1 MTVITESLS
10 SMRIIPEVLWMYH
23 SFSACLIKPRLTDI
37 RTQDLFST
45 AVISAVKISNKMHHI
60 TTYIG
65 IEGNGFV
72 CVGNAN
78 DLDAPGA
85 IFSYQSYVREQ
96 EAMLPFLIDIF
107 ETNTG
112 VK

>member
-1 MTVITESLS
+1 MKKLSQKRIDMYDIGDGLTLMNVINKNE
-10 SMRIIPEVLWMYH
+10 
-23 SFSACLIKPRLTDI
+23 
-37 RTQDLFST
+37 
-45 AVISAVKISNKMHHI
+45 NGKMHQI

-85 IFSYQSYVREQ
+85 IFGYQSYVREQ
-96 EAMLPFLIDIF
+96 QAMLPVLIDIF

>member
-1 MTVITESLS
+1 MVRLYHIGNILSNSL
-10 SMRIIPEVLWMYH
+10 
-23 SFSACLIKPRLTDI
+23 
-37 RTQDLFST
+37 LFK
-45 AVISAVKISNKMHHI
+45 VNY

>member
-1 MTVITESLS
+1 MRKDTSKRVDMYNIGDELTLMNVIT
-10 SMRIIPEVLWMYH
+10 
-23 SFSACLIKPRLTDI
+23 KN
-37 RTQDLFST
+37 
-45 AVISAVKISNKMHHI
+45 SNGQMHQI

-65 IEGNGFV
+65 IAGNGFV

-78 DLDAPGA
+78 DLDEPGV
-85 IFSYQSYVREQ
+85 IFSYRSYVREQ
-96 EAMLPFLIDIF
+96 EMMLPVLIDIF

>member
-1 MTVITESLS
+1 MKKLSQKRTDMYDIGDGLILMNVINKNEDE
-10 SMRIIPEVLWMYH
+10 RIH
-23 SFSACLIKPRLTDI
+23 R
-37 RTQDLFST
+37 
-45 AVISAVKISNKMHHI
+45 I

-78 DLDAPGA
+78 DLDVPGA
-85 IFSYQSYVREQ
+85 VFSYQSYVREQ
-96 EAMLPFLIDIF
+96 EAMLPVLIDIF

>member
-1 MTVITESLS
+1 MRKDTSKRVDMYNIGDELTLMNVIT
-10 SMRIIPEVLWMYH
+10 
-23 SFSACLIKPRLTDI
+23 KNNNG
-37 RTQDLFST
+37 Q
-45 AVISAVKISNKMHHI
+45 MHQI

-65 IEGNGFV
+65 IAGNGFV

-78 DLDAPGA
+78 DLDEPGV
-85 IFSYQSYVREQ
+85 IFSYRSYVREQ
-96 EAMLPFLIDIF
+96 EMMLPVLIDIF

>member
-1 MTVITESLS
+1 MKKLSQKRIDMYDIGDGLTLMNVI
-10 SMRIIPEVLWMYH
+10 
-23 SFSACLIKPRLTDI
+23 
-37 RTQDLFST
+37 
-45 AVISAVKISNKMHHI
+45 NKNENGKVHQV

-85 IFSYQSYVREQ
+85 IFGYQFYVREQ
-96 EAMLPFLIDIF
+96 QAMLPVLIDIF